1 MRILFY
7 LRDVRGGLGER
18 WLFRVLLQ
26 FAAIHYPESVQK
38 NLENSWNTDDLTT
51 A

>member
-1 MRILFY
+1 MRTLVYHETQNACLDLFAT
-7 LRDVRGGLGER
+7 V
-18 WLFRVLLQ
+18 RVLLQ

-38 NLENSWNTDDLTT
+38 NLENIRNTDDLTT